1 MPVTN
6 VVRGQYVNPGMLDR
20 AKLMRRELTPA
31 ERILWN
37 ALRRNQID
45 GFHFRRQQ
53 VIDGYIVDFY
63 CHAAALVVETDGS
76 IHEQQREYDEERDD
90 LLARRGLLIMRVR
103 NEEVERDLARVL
115 ERIRAVCRERL
126 T

>member
-63 CHAAALVVETDGS
+63 CHAAALVVEVDGDV
-76 IHEQQREYDEERDD
+76 HDQQQEYDAHREKV
-90 LLARRGLLIMRVR
+90 LQARGLRVLRFR
-103 NEEVERDLARVL
+103 NERVMGDLQGVL
-115 ERIRAVCRERL
+115 REIVRACL
-126 T
+126 DG

>member
-1 MPVTN
+1 MLVTN

-20 AKLMRRELTPA
+20 AKQMRRELTPA

-63 CHAAALVVETDGS
+63 CHAAALVVETDGL
-76 IHEQQREYDEERDD
+76 IHDAQRDYDEQRDET
-90 LLARRGLLIMRVR
+90 LARRGLLIMRVR
-103 NEEVERDLARVL
+103 NEEVERDLAGVL
-115 ERIRAVCRERL
+115 AKIREACRGR